1 MRFIKKVH
9 PLAVRRELKYMSAR
23 SRDGYINV
31 DKGLKEYVESL
42 IRLSEAAET
51 NYIIRSAEKGERSYL
66 SVPLSQARFLEVFMR
81 SINAKHVLEI
91 GTFRGFSTAFIAR
104 GLQEGGIVFSC
115 DEDSRP
121 IPFARRFW
129 QAMGV
134 EQKIHFEF
142 GMAKKVLEKLTSDTP
157 SLNFFD
163 AIFIDADKENYQHY
177 FTESMK
183 LLKPG
188 GVILIDNT
196 LWKGLVQ
203 YPDSHDNSAEHMKR
217 FNTWIFKGC
226 KSVLSGDFVPSN
238 DGSISQ
244 KEEDDFDDVRDLPP
258 VLSNIPAFTASF
270 VPAWDG
276 LIMVVKK

>member
-1 MRFIKKVH
+1 MQKLQKKIKKIFLFIKIRLARLFKNIH
-9 PLAVRRELKYMSAR
+9 PLSIRRDLKYTLAR
-23 SRDGYINV
+23 SRGGYINV
-31 DKGLKEYVESL
+31 DKNLKEYVDSL
-42 IRLSEAAET
+42 IRFSESAET
-51 NYIIRSAEKGERSYL
+51 NYIIRSTEKGERSYL

-104 GLQEGGIVFSC
+104 GLQEGGLVFSC

-121 IPFARRFW
+121 IPAARRFW
-129 QAMGV
+129 QAMGIEGKV
-134 EQKIHFEF
+134 HFEF
-142 GMAKKVLEKLTSDTP
+142 GIATKVLEKLTSDTP

-163 AIFIDADKENYQHY
+163 AIFIDADKENYKHY
-177 FTESMK
+177 FIESMK

-203 YPDSHDNSAEHMKR
+203 YPNSHDNSAEHMKN
-217 FNTWIFKGC
+217 FNTWIFKGTAA
-226 KSVLSGDFVPSN
+226 
-238 DGSISQ
+238 
-244 KEEDDFDDVRDLPP
+244 EECNFG
-258 VLSNIPAFTASF
+258 FTASF

-276 LIMVVKK
+276 LIMVFKNRV